1 MGAVYSVNLSL
12 TCIDVEKDSQKI
24 VDGTKDFLNS
34 NNLSK
39 YADFNDV
46 EGAIK
51 SILPDQGSFTFKTSY
66 DRYIS
71 ASSGFDASYSWETI
85 INDWFSKVI
94 APIVMIGSKID
105 VYPDEGHYMGT
116 VVGDHEVNWTN
127 FDDIE
132 DEEEDELELISD
144 PVEKSIAIIENY
156 LADEFDDD
164 EPIDRNKLDNIGL
177 LYTTA
182 DLKDDEDTDLQ
193 VSVDL
198 VNNRMIYEIWGEY
211 NTTETEQFNS
221 AEELCEYL
229 EDTLSWDSLYGSII
243 SLIPDEYYD

>member
-1 MGAVYSVNLSL
+1 MGAVYSVNISL

-39 YADFNDV
+39 YANFNDV
-46 EGAIK
+46 EDAIK
-51 SILPDQGSFTFKTSY
+51 AILPDQGSFTFKTSY

-85 INDWFSKVI
+85 INDWFSNVI

-105 VYPDEGHYMGT
+105 VYPDEGHYVG
-116 VVGDHEVNWTN
+116 VVAGDHEVSWTN
-127 FDDIE
+127 FDDSE
-132 DEEEDELELISD
+132 DEDELELIDD
-144 PVEKSIAIIENY
+144 PLEKCIAIIENY
-156 LADEFDDD
+156 LSNEFDDND
-164 EPIDRNKLDNIGL
+164 PIDRSKLDNIGL
-177 LYTTA
+177 LFTTA

-211 NTTETEQFNS
+211 STTETKQFNS
-221 AEELCEYL
+221 TEELCDYL
-229 EDTLSWDSLYGSII
+229 EDYCDWDDLYHSIV